1 MFTLLLVI
9 SILMVLG
16 KLVKY
21 TLEASWTVFKVFMY
35 IFFLPVI
42 LIVFIAA
49 GLIYIALPIILIA
62 GIISLVTG

>member
-16 KLVKY
+16 KLVKF

>member
-9 SILMVLG
+9 SMLMILG
-16 KLVKY
+16 KVFKF
-21 TLEASWTVFKVFMY
+21 TIEASWTVFKVFMY

-49 GLIYIALPIILIA
+49 GLIYLALPILLIV

>member
-16 KLVKY
+16 KLVKF

-49 GLIYIALPIILIA
+49 GLIYLALPIILIV